1 MTPSDVEVLA
11 LTSDPQLIEALRE
24 AEEGSH
30 RVYCAPT
37 AEDAMRL
44 AAGKLIGVFVTD
56 VPPDQLNDTIV
67 PLELLAPGL
76 VTIVAGDRDRGNQLL
91 ELNNSGPVFRF
102 LLKPVST
109 GQLRLYVE
117 AAAKHHI
124 ERIARGPQL
133 PKMAAPAPAPLR
145 RRNPAFVVAGVCGL
159 AAAIAV
165 SVLMLKPQEIEA
177 GSLQLAATPSADTLE
192 VLGLLAQ
199 ARRAEQEGRLTEPQ
213 EHSAIDLYTQ
223 VLALEPNRVEA
234 SQALTAIG
242 DLMFERA
249 ETAIAAGRLED
260 ARTALASARRALP
273 GHPRLAYYATR
284 LEVEEQR
291 TMISQALQ
299 AAGTGSMSEA
309 AGLIEEAAQVRL
321 GESSAV
327 TEARAELARR
337 EEAQERIDGLLHLA
351 QARTAEGQLVEPAGD
366 SAMHYLQEAR
376 RSGAWAARV
385 APVAAALA
393 EAMIVRSRAAAQ
405 DMRIE
410 EAAGWLA
417 RAHETDPL
425 SPLLAGAE
433 AELAA
438 ASERAERVARLHALA
453 IERLEQGSWS
463 EPADDSAASHLA
475 ALRAEAPS
483 HPGLAPA
490 LARLADGLLG
500 AARDAIDAKQLADA
514 RSRLDSVRTL
524 GVESPAL
531 AGVEAQYASAVAA
544 AEAEAAAARQPAF
557 ATLVRRKYVKPEY
570 PLPAE
575 RRQIEGRVE
584 LALTVDA
591 MGRVKHVEVTE
602 ATPQNTFE
610 KAAIAAAQKW
620 EYQPAEVDGQA
631 VEARTL
637 VAIDFSLE

>member
-1 MTPSDVEVLA
+1 MTPSDVDVLA

-24 AEEGSH
+24 AEQGLH

-44 AAGKLIGVFVTD
+44 ASGKLVGVFVTD
-56 VPPDQLNDTIV
+56 VPPDQLNETII

-76 VTIVAGDRDRGNQLL
+76 VTIVAGDRDLGNRLL

-117 AAAKHHI
+117 AAVKRHI
-124 ERIARGPQL
+124 ELIARGPQL
-133 PKMAAPAPAPLR
+133 PKLPAPAPATSR
-145 RRNPAFVVAGVCGL
+145 GRNPALLVAGVLGL
-159 AAAIAV
+159 GAAIAV

-177 GSLQLAATPSADTLE
+177 GSVPLNATPSADTFE
-192 VLGLLAQ
+192 VLGLLSR
-199 ARRAEQEGRLTEPQ
+199 ARRAEQEGQLTEPP
-213 EHSAIDLYTQ
+213 EHNAIDLYTQ
-223 VLALEPNRVEA
+223 ALALDPNRAEA
-234 SQALTAIG
+234 SQALTSIG
-242 DLMFERA
+242 NLMFERA
-249 ETAIAAGRLED
+249 ETAIAAGRLDE
-260 ARTALASARRALP
+260 ARTSIAHARRALP
-273 GHPRLAYYATR
+273 GHPRLSYYATR

-291 TMISQALQ
+291 TMISQALE
-299 AAGTGSMSEA
+299 AAGTGAMSEA

-351 QARTAEGQLVEPAGD
+351 QTRTKEGQLVEPAGD

-376 RSGAWAARV
+376 RAGAWDARV
-385 APVAAALA
+385 APVASALGK
-393 EAMIVRSRAAAQ
+393 AMIARSRAAAQ
-405 DMRIE
+405 DVRID
-410 EAAGWLA
+410 EAKEWLA
-417 RAHETDPL
+417 RAREADPQ
-425 SPLLAGAE
+425 SPALASAQKE
-433 AELAA
+433 IAS
-438 ASERAERVARLHALA
+438 ASERAESLARLHALA
-453 IERLEQGSWS
+453 IERLDQGVWT
-463 EPADDSAASHLA
+463 EPADDSAASYLT
-475 ALRAEAPS
+475 ALRAEAPN

-490 LARLADGLLG
+490 LARLADGLLA
-500 AARDAIDAKQLADA
+500 AARSAIEAKQLDDA
-514 RSRLDSVRTL
+514 KSRLDSMRRL
-524 GVESPAL
+524 GLDSPAL
-531 AGVEAQYASAVAA
+531 TGVEAQYASAVAA
-544 AEAEAAAARQPAF
+544 VDAEAASAKLPAF
-557 ATLVRRKYVKPEY
+557 ATLVRRKYVKPDY

-591 MGRVKHVEVTE
+591 TGKVKHVEVTN
-602 ATPQNTFE
+602 AKPQNTFE
-610 KAAIAAAQKW
+610 KAAVAAAQKW